1 MRQIPAIG
9 WQSSPPLAAV
19 ALACA
24 VAIVL
29 QAAAL
34 LAMGRPAIC
43 TCGIV
48 KLWHGIVDSSEN
60 SQHLND
66 WYTLT
71 HVTHGVLFYFL
82 LWLVFPRS
90 PIAWRLILAV
100 AIEAGWEVFENT
112 SFVIERYRQSALAR
126 GYVGDSVVNSVFDT
140 FATVIGFLLTH
151 ALPRWGAIVLVLALE
166 LSLLVGIRDSLVLNI
181 VQLIYP
187 IEAVDRWQAGR

>member
-9 WQSSPPLAAV
+9 WQSSPPL

>member
-1 MRQIPAIG
+1 M
-9 WQSSPPLAAV
+9 AAV
-19 ALACA
+19 TLACA